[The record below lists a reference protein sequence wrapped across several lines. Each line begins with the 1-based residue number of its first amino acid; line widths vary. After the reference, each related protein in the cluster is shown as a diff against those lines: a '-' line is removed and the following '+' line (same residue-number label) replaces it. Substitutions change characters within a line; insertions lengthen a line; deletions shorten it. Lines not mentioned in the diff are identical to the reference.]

1 MMRFLL
7 ALLLLAGPLH
17 AEPPAARPILPILTG
32 LPLFWG
38 EGPVGSVLQL
48 LSVRSSLL
56 MEIEGRYLVEAVDTF
71 DADHFAQRQLLL
83 AIQPASLPAEEF
95 VALDAWIRRGGRA
108 LIFADPDLV
117 WPTGFAV
124 GDRRR
129 PPASTLL
136 DPLFKH
142 WGLRLVG
149 KRTAPQRV
157 AAEIDGITVT
167 MINPGVWHRSMGG
180 CAVAESGH
188 VATCLLGKGQVI
200 LIADADMLD
209 PRLWT
214 ESAPDNVRALRALL
228 ARLED
233 EPKTTIEG
241 GPVDAPS

>member
-17 AEPPAARPILPILTG
+17 GEPPAARPILPLLTG

-38 EGPVGSVLQL
+38 EGPVGSVLQP

-56 MEIEGRYLVEAVDTF
+56 TQIEGRYLVEAVDTF

-117 WPTGFAV
+117 WPTGLAV

-142 WGLRLVG
+142 WGLILVG

-157 AAEIDGITVT
+157 AAEIDGIAVT
-167 MINPGVWHRSMGG
+167 MINPGVWHRSEGD
-180 CAVAESGH
+180 CSVAESGH

-200 LIADADMLD
+200 LVADADLLD
-209 PRLWT
+209 PRLWAERT
-214 ESAPDNVRALRALL
+214 PGNVRALHALL
-228 ARLED
+228 ARLEGA
-233 EPKTTIEG
+233 PKTMLNGDPDDT
-241 GPVDAPS
+241 PS